1 MNLRKLLVSD
11 VILYNEINKEF
22 NNNKENIS
30 ELKIKDYIESL
41 SINQNTYV
49 LYNDEDIIGCGTV
62 IISTKMIHDF
72 SKIGHIED
80 IFIRKEH
87 RSSGNGK
94 ILLNY
99 LILYL
104 TS

>member
-41 SINQNTYV
+41 SINQ
-49 LYNDEDIIGCGTV
+49 
-62 IISTKMIHDF
+62 IHMYYIMM
-72 SKIGHIED
+72 KI
-80 IFIRKEH
+80 
-87 RSSGNGK
+87 
-94 ILLNY
+94 
-99 LILYL
+99 
-104 TS
+104 